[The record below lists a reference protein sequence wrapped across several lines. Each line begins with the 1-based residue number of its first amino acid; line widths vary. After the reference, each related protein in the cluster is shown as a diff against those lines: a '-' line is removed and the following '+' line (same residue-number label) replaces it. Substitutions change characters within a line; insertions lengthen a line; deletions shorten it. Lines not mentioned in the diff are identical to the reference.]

1 MKLAAGSIVSP
12 DEAEPLCWHL
22 LKNLASARGCDNDLP
37 MTISKTKPALN
48 PAHRLA
54 VAPMMDW
61 TDRHC
66 RVFHRMLAPAAMLY
80 SEMVTADAIIHGDRE
95 MLLRGHHCDGGDD
108 AVTLQ
113 LGGSDPSRLA
123 EAVRLAAPYRYAE
136 YNLNVGCPSDRVQS
150 GRFGACLM
158 AEPELVR
165 DCLKAMQDAA
175 EGRPVTVKCR
185 IGIDDMDAETGLDTF
200 IGSVAESGIG
210 HVIIHAR
217 KAWLKG
223 LSPKENREIPPLD
236 YDRVQRLAHRF
247 PDLNISINGG
257 ITGVDQAAEMAEVFD
272 GVMIGRAA
280 YQQPF
285 TLARMAAVIQPDDTA
300 GDVADRF
307 DVARRM
313 ADYAARETAAG
324 TRLIAI
330 TRHMLGLMSGLP
342 GARAWRR
349 RLSEDARGM
358 NDAAAADL
366 IRHATDQ
373 IESEIAARKVA
384 A

>member
-1 MKLAAGSIVSP
+1 M
-12 DEAEPLCWHL
+12 
-22 LKNLASARGCDNDLP
+22 
-37 MTISKTKPALN
+37 
-48 PAHRLA
+48 
-54 VAPMMDW
+54 
-61 TDRHC
+61 
-66 RVFHRMLAPAAMLY
+66 
-80 SEMVTADAIIHGDRE
+80 AII
-95 MLLRGHHCDGGDD
+95 CDGSDD

-165 DCLKAMQDAA
+165 DCLNAMQDAA

-257 ITGVDQAAEMAEVFD
+257 ITAVDQAAEMAEVFD

-285 TLARMAAVIQPDDTA
+285 TFARMAAVIQPDDTA

-342 GARAWRR
+342 GARNWRR

>member
-1 MKLAAGSIVSP
+1 MEREK
-12 DEAEPLCWHL
+12 
-22 LKNLASARGCDNDLP
+22 
-37 MTISKTKPALN
+37 KPALN

-95 MLLRGHHCDGGDD
+95 LLLRGHHCDGSDD

-136 YNLNVGCPSDRVQS
+136 YNLNIGCPSDRVQS

-158 AEPELVR
+158 AEPGLVR
-165 DCLKAMQDAA
+165 DCVNAMQDAA
-175 EGRPVTVKCR
+175 AGRPVTVKCR
-185 IGIDDMDAETGLDTF
+185 IGIDDMDPETGLDTF
-200 IGSVAESGIG
+200 IGTVAESGIG

-236 YDRVQRLAHRF
+236 YDRVRRLAQSF
-247 PDLNISINGG
+247 PDLNISIDGG
-257 ITGVDQAAEMAEVFD
+257 ITAVDQAAAMAADFD

-285 TLARMAAVIQPDDTA
+285 TLARMAAAIQHDDAAETP
-300 GDVADRF
+300 DRF
-307 DVARRM
+307 AVARRM
-313 ADYAARETAAG
+313 ADYAAQETAAG

-330 TRHMLGLMSGLP
+330 TRHMLGLMAGLP